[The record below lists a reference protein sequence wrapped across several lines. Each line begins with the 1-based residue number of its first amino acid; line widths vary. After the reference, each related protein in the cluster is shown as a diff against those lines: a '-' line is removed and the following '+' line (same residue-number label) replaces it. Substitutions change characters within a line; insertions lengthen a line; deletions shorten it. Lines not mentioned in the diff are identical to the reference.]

1 MLSLLSPIAGTI
13 SYPYSDLAPV
23 PNLRPSLDIL
33 VSIALGSKVEISI
46 LALPIVK
53 LFYIDTLAIN

>member
-1 MLSLLSPIAGTI
+1 MPQGLFLKIAI
-13 SYPYSDLAPV
+13 SDLAPV

-33 VSIALGSKVEISI
+33 VSIALGCKVEISI